1 VRRILTVAVAATCVL
16 GIVAPAHAEGARH
29 LLFPPD
35 SSPYGKT
42 LAQWEAAYQIWANE
56 IPTGQN
62 PRTDPSSP
70 RNCEVQADSVVFLG
84 GFGADC
90 TIPEGLGVAFTPAL
104 GFWECSTGEGF
115 GDTYRE
121 LRRCAW
127 HHFGRVLDP
136 SVYHQRI
143 WIDGH
148 RLRHQRHWVTLT
160 AGEIVDF
167 PKHNI
172 WGADPGP
179 SKSVT
184 KGFMFVL
191 RPLSEGQHRIR
202 WVLHHETFGDT
213 SAVWDLDVEKG

>member
-1 VRRILTVAVAATCVL
+1 VRRLVILAVAATCVL
-16 GIVAPAHAEGARH
+16 GLTVSAHAGAARH
-29 LLFPPD
+29 FLFAPD
-35 SSPYGKT
+35 ASPYGKS
-42 LAQWEAAYQIWANE
+42 LAEWEAAYQIWVNE
-56 IPTGQN
+56 IPVGQN
-62 PRTDPSSP
+62 PRIDPSSP
-70 RNCEVQADSVVFLG
+70 RNCELQDNQVVFLG

-90 TIPEGLGVAFTPAL
+90 TIPEGVGVAFTPAL
-104 GFWECSTGEGF
+104 GFWECSTGEGL

-127 HHFGRVLDP
+127 HRFGRDLDP
-136 SVYHQRI
+136 HVYHQRI

-148 RLRHQRHWVTLT
+148 RLRHQRRWVTLT

-172 WGADPGP
+172 WGAEPGP

-191 RPLSEGQHRIR
+191 RPLSEGPHRIR
-202 WVLHHETFGDT
+202 WVLHHDVLGDA
-213 SAVWDLDVEKG
+213 SAVWNLDVEPE